1 MGRQTTRQGNLWLAE
16 TLWKLGAIQFGSFT
30 LGRTTVDSPV
40 YINLRLLVS
49 HPAALARAATVVNDE
64 VKARL
69 AMRHPQLAPF
79 TLVAGVPFGGLHL
92 ATAFS
97 LAAKT
102 PMIYLHPRKDGMGR
116 DIEGRYQPNETVLL
130 LDDLM
135 TGGGSLLE
143 TALQL
148 SEAGLRV
155 RDAVVLVDRQQGG
168 RKRLQQQGIRV
179 ISILTLEV
187 ILNYL
192 MSNGRITEEWYRRSM
207 DFLDRH
213 RDLEDDSSHED
224 SSPSA

>member
-1 MGRQTTRQGNLWLAE
+1 MRRQTSVRQGNLWLAE

-30 LGRTTVDSPV
+30 LGRTTIDSPV

-49 HPAALARAATVVNDE
+49 HPASLARAANVIQDE
-64 VKARL
+64 LKARL
-69 AMRHPQLAPF
+69 AMRHPQVAPF

-97 LAAKT
+97 LAART
-102 PMIYLHPRKDGMGR
+102 PMIYLHPRKDTMGN
-116 DIEGRYQPNETVLL
+116 DIEGHYRPGETVLI

-143 TALQL
+143 TAIQL
-148 SEAGLRV
+148 EEAGLRV
-155 RDAVVLVDRQQGG
+155 HDAVVLVDRQQGA
-168 RKRLQQQGIRV
+168 RQRLRQQGIRV

-192 MSNGRITEEWYRRSM
+192 MSSGRITEDWYRRSM
-207 DFLDRH
+207 EFLDSH
-213 RDLEDDSSHED
+213 RDLECG
-224 SSPSA
+224 PVT